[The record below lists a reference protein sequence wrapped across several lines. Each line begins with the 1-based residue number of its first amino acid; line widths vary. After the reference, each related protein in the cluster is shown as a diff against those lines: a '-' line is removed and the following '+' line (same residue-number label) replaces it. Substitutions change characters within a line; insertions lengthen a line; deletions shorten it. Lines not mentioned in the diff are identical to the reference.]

1 MKFSYNWIREFI
13 EGFDK
18 LDELRFSRGVVTKKT
33 TIPVLSAQALERL
46 ITMKTAECEGVE
58 NIGALLADAVPARV
72 ESVKPIEV
80 KEKTTLYRIWQEPA
94 LSESVVPTGGSHN
107 VVATVDAGRHGKKTV
122 VCGAPNCRP
131 GLLTVYVPLGVKTI
145 AGVASDG
152 MLASAAELEITRD
165 HKGVIELGP
174 DDALPSPDSV
184 IEIDNKSITHRPDLW
199 GHYGMAREVAAITGK
214 TLRDPVRVELL
225 PAAGGPVR
233 VEIDDSALCPRYSAL
248 AFENVTVKPSPL
260 WLQYRLTAV
269 GLNPINN
276 IVDLTNYI
284 MAELAQPMH
293 AFDRAKLN
301 GETIWVRP
309 ARAGENIVALN
320 DEAYELSPANL
331 VIADAAGPIAIAGV
345 IGGRDSAISDSTTT
359 LVLESANFHAGS
371 MRKTSAALKLR
382 TDASMRFEK
391 AQDPHNTVR
400 GLARALELLRELSPG
415 IRLVGGLADVHRDF
429 VDAPPVSL
437 DLDWLARKLGRVLDA
452 TEVRRILENLQF
464 GVKGKDAKTF
474 SVSVPSWRATKDIAI
489 PEDLVE
495 EVGRMI
501 GYDSI
506 EPRPP
511 LVPCAPSYDPPER
524 EFLRGIKRTV
534 AARGYTEVSNYSFLS
549 EEEARRFGL
558 ALEDHV
564 RVLNPIAAGQELL
577 RTSLLPGIHR
587 NIVENAKYLDH
598 FRLFEIGHEIHK
610 RGDGP
615 PEERPHLI
623 AAIFAKSANDDGIAG
638 LLELKRT
645 ALCVAPGL
653 RVREGAPLGWEHP
666 ARCAEVWWNGREIGR
681 LSELHPSLIEGGRA
695 AVLDIDLI
703 VLREVT
709 PARASYT
716 PVRRFPES
724 AFDLSIVAGARE
736 YAADLELEIRR
747 FAGDLA
753 LAVEYVREYRGAPL
767 AEGKKSVSFR
777 VVAGAADRTLS
788 SEEIAEMRGRI
799 IAGLNELGYEL
810 RV

>member
-1 MKFSYNWIREFI
+1 MKFSYNWIREFVP
-13 EGFDK
+13 D
-18 LDELRFSRGVVTKKT
+18 
-33 TIPVLSAQALERL
+33 LSESAPSLERL

-58 NIGALLADAVPARV
+58 NIGLLLAEAVPALV
-72 ESVKPIEV
+72 ESVTPIE
-80 KEKTTLYRIWQEPA
+80 
-94 LSESVVPTGGSHN
+94 GSHN
-107 VVATVDAGRHGKKTV
+107 VVATVDAVFYGKKTV

-131 GLLTVYVPLGVKTI
+131 GIVTVYVPLAAKTI

-165 HKGVIELGP
+165 HKGVIEL
-174 DDALPSPDSV
+174 DVAIRLPNPDSV

-199 GHYGMAREVAAITGK
+199 GHLGMAREVAAITGK
-214 TLRDPVRVELL
+214 SLRDPVRLDLL
-225 PAAGGPVR
+225 PAPDGPVR
-233 VEIDDSALCPRYSAL
+233 VQIEDLTLCPRYSAL

-293 AFDRAKLN
+293 AFDRAKLH

-309 ARAGENIVALN
+309 ARAGEKIVALN
-320 DEAYELSPANL
+320 DEAYDLNPANL
-331 VIADAAGPIAIAGV
+331 VIADGAGPIAIAGV
-345 IGGRDSAISDSTTT
+345 IGGRDSAISDTTNT
-359 LVLESANFHAGS
+359 LVLESANFHAAS
-371 MRKTSAALKLR
+371 VRKTSAALKLR

-391 AQDPHNTVR
+391 AQDPHTTIR
-400 GLARALELLRELSPG
+400 GLARALELLPELSPG
-415 IRLVGGLADVHRDF
+415 IRLVGGLADLSDKLVG
-429 VDAPPVSL
+429 PLPVSL

-452 TEVRRILENLQF
+452 AEVRRILESLEF
-464 GVKGKDAKTF
+464 GVAQKDAKTF
-474 SVSVPSWRATKDIAI
+474 SVSVPSWRATKDIAM
-489 PEDLVE
+489 PDDLVE

-506 EPRPP
+506 EPTPP

-524 EFLRGIKRTV
+524 EYLRNVKRTV

-558 ALEDHV
+558 ALDEHI

-587 NIVENAKYLDH
+587 NIVENAKYFDH
-598 FRLFEIGHEIHK
+598 FRIFEIGHEIHN
-610 RGDGP
+610 RGEGR
-615 PEERPHLI
+615 PEERPHLM
-623 AAIFAKSANDDGIAG
+623 AAIFAKDDGVEA

-645 ALCVAPGL
+645 AQCVASGL
-653 RVREGAPLGWEHP
+653 HVRAGEPQDWEHP
-666 ARCAEVWWNGREIGR
+666 VRCAGVWWGGREVGR
-681 LSELHPSLIEGGRA
+681 LSEMHPSLVEGGRA
-695 AVLDIDLI
+695 AVLDLDLI
-703 VLREVT
+703 LLQELT
-709 PARASYT
+709 PARAGYT

-736 YAADLELEIRR
+736 FAGDLELEIRR

-753 LAVEYVREYRGAPL
+753 LAVEYVREYQGAPL
-767 AEGKKSVSFR
+767 PEGKKSVSFR

-788 SEEIAEMRGRI
+788 SEEIAEMRGKI
-799 IAGLNELGYEL
+799 IAGLNGLGYDL